1 MTAKESYFGASVSCL
16 APRTTASPVSKGV
29 GVEDFAPP
37 VHGFLRW
44 IDNWF
49 RTTPEERM
57 RNACL
62 AYWS

>member
-1 MTAKESYFGASVSCL
+1 MSPKEPSLEASVFFL
-16 APRTTASPVSKGV
+16 AAPAAEPVSKGV
-29 GVEDFAPP
+29 GVGELTPP
-37 VHGFLRW
+37 AHGFLRW

-57 RNACL
+57 RNAYL